1 MCLKF
6 CTAGCTDALGYA
18 VDALKKMGCEFA
30 PTPDSSV
37 THLLLPCPAFDE
49 KGLLRGGGDLE
60 DILQQ
65 LPKNVTVMGGRLP
78 HPALQEYTCKDLLQD
93 ADYLAENAMITAHCA
108 VKVAL
113 RALPV
118 TLKDQPVLVA
128 GWGRIGKC
136 LAKLLRDMGA
146 RVTLSARKESDMAM
160 IRALG
165 YDAMDPAE
173 QGYRLI
179 AFRVIF
185 NTVPEMIFPKDILQY
200 SREDCLKI
208 DLASLHGMDG
218 NDVIVAKG
226 LPNQEAP
233 ESSGN
238 LIAKTV
244 LRLRG
249 VTQ

>member
-1 MCLKF
+1 
-6 CTAGCTDALGYA
+6 
-18 VDALKKMGCEFA
+18 
-30 PTPDSSV
+30 
-37 THLLLPCPAFDE
+37 
-49 KGLLRGGGDLE
+49 
-60 DILQQ
+60 
-65 LPKNVTVMGGRLP
+65 
-78 HPALQEYTCKDLLQD
+78 
-93 ADYLAENAMITAHCA
+93 
-108 VKVAL
+108 
-113 RALPV
+113 
-118 TLKDQPVLVA
+118 
-128 GWGRIGKC
+128 
-136 LAKLLRDMGA
+136 MGA
-146 RVTLSARKESDMAM
+146 RVTLSARKESDRAM

-218 NDVIVAKG
+218 DDVIVAKG

-249 VTQ
+249 VPQ

>member
-1 MCLKF
+1 M
-6 CTAGCTDALGYA
+6 
-18 VDALKKMGCEFA
+18 
-30 PTPDSSV
+30 
-37 THLLLPCPAFDE
+37 
-49 KGLLRGGGDLE
+49 
-60 DILQQ
+60 
-65 LPKNVTVMGGRLP
+65 
-78 HPALQEYTCKDLLQD
+78 QEYACNDLLQD

-108 VKVAL
+108 VKIAL
-113 RALPV
+113 QALPV

-146 RVTLSARKESDMAM
+146 RVTLSARKESDRAM

-165 YDAMDPAE
+165 YDAMDLTE

-185 NTVPEMIFPKDILQY
+185 NTVPEMIFPKDILLY

-249 VTQ
+249 VPQ

>member
-65 LPKNVTVMGGRLP
+65 LPKNVTVMGGKLT
-78 HPALQEYTCKDLLQD
+78 HPALQEYTCNDLLQD

-108 VKVAL
+108 VKIAL
-113 RALPV
+113 
-118 TLKDQPVLVA
+118 Q
-128 GWGRIGKC
+128 
-136 LAKLLRDMGA
+136 AKLLRDMGA
-146 RVTLSARKESDMAM
+146 RVTLSARKESDRAM

-165 YDAMDPAE
+165 YDAMDSAE

-200 SREDCLKI
+200 CREDCLKI

-218 NDVIVAKG
+218 DDVIVAKG
-226 LPNQEAP
+226 LPNKEAP